1 MTKQSSSLTKGVYTT
16 ANGGYLV
23 PLDSAAETDLK
34 NSLPHLADQVTVS
47 NGSVLFFKQ
56 QLPQKVILKNHA
68 RLNLGK
74 NATLHN
80 CLFDNSDVTLDYG
93 TMENSLVLNS
103 KLFSKTPAINR
114 INNYL
119 IKDSVLL
126 DHLVLNAKELTACES
141 AYARDL
147 ALTDTAID
155 GGVYA
160 NLTAKN
166 STLAQ
171 PGSTLVCD
179 SHLINSVL
187 IDPKECNKDWSA
199 LSMTPEHFLNDTTL
213 TNAFVFNDNE
223 RQTYLEACQIDNAIV
238 TNGATCEKTVIKG
251 PKDPQAKLVLHGL
264 DAKYD
269 NLDLQNSQKSVLV
282 AGRQIWLRKRPNF
295 AHLDYVHDYTQTD
308 IGRDRHFKTANLSP
322 NLVNKLNTL
331 QEPSVTITHGQAEIN
346 HDSAY
351 KVTQITDLLAHD
363 LKYGA
368 QKSNDLDLA

>member
-1 MTKQSSSLTKGVYTT
+1 MTKQSSSRTKGVYTT

-23 PLDSAAETDLK
+23 PLDSAAETALK
-34 NSLPHLADQVTVS
+34 NALLHLADQVTVS
-47 NGSVLFFKQ
+47 QGSVLFFKQ

-93 TMENSLVLNS
+93 TMENSLMVNS
-103 KLFSKTPAINR
+103 KLFSKTPASNH

-141 AYARDL
+141 AYARNL
-147 ALTDTAID
+147 ILTNTAIA

-160 NLTAKN
+160 NLQAEN
-166 STLAQ
+166 STLVQ

-179 SHLINSVL
+179 SNLINSVL
-187 IDPKECNKDWSA
+187 IDSKERNQDWSA
-199 LSMTPEHFLNDTTL
+199 LSMTPEHFLNNTTL

-223 RQTYLEACQIDNAIV
+223 RQTYLEACQINSAIV
-238 TNGATCEKTVIKG
+238 TNGATCERTVIKG
-251 PKDPQAKLVLHGL
+251 PKDPQAKLILNGL
-264 DAKYD
+264 DAKYN
-269 NLDLQNSQKSVLV
+269 NLDLQNSQESVLV
-282 AGRQIWLRKRPNF
+282 TGRQIWLRKRPNF
-295 AHLDYVHDYTQTD
+295 AHLDYVHNYTQTD
-308 IGRDRHFKTANLSP
+308 IGRDRHFKTAKLSP
-322 NLVNKLNTL
+322 NLVNKLNSL
-331 QEPSVTITHGQAEIN
+331 QQPSVTITHKQAEIN
-346 HDSAY
+346 HDSAQQA
-351 KVTQITDLLAHD
+351 TQVTDLLVHD

-368 QKSNDLDLA
+368 QKANDLDLA